1 MKKQIFETIFSEK
14 TRRAVMKSGTIATFL
29 AALALTA
36 LISGTALAQSIDSG
50 CTTNT
55 LSGEYAFRVAGQ
67 IYGPGGVVAQQRDG
81 VALTHF
87 DGAGHLTQVDWVMS
101 NGSPLPGPTDKAGF
115 HTFETGT
122 YTVNSDCTGA
132 AEINFPAP
140 PGSTGAVINLMFV
153 LSNHARTIHTIVSQ
167 LIPPG
172 STTPVP
178 VSIHSD
184 GEKLGRVPDADF
196 YD

>member
-29 AALALTA
+29 AALALMA

-55 LSGEYAFRVAGQ
+55 LYGEYAFRISGQ

-87 DGAGHLTQVDWVMS
+87 DGAGHLTQVDWVC
-101 NGSPLPGPTDKAGF
+101 LL
-115 HTFETGT
+115 
-122 YTVNSDCTGA
+122 YTSRCV
-132 AEINFPAP
+132 
-140 PGSTGAVINLMFV
+140 
-153 LSNHARTIHTIVSQ
+153 
-167 LIPPG
+167 
-172 STTPVP
+172 
-178 VSIHSD
+178 
-184 GEKLGRVPDADF
+184 
-196 YD
+196 